1 MEIKLIS
8 LLLRLACKQILLI
21 SISLAFIRGELGC
34 ARDLCQNETFQRLLL
49 VKE

>member
-21 SISLAFIRGELGC
+21 SISLAFIRGELKC
-34 ARDLCQNETFQRLLL
+34 APDLCQNETFQGLFL
-49 VKE
+49 VNE